1 MRNRSRSLFFLLPTL
16 CLLLLGG
23 AGAVLHAASRLPGPL
38 PLERFLE
45 SAMLQTQLTLFYD
58 PSYVKLPYPGGD
70 VPIERGVCT
79 DVIVRAFRA
88 VGVDLQKLVHE
99 DMKRHFSL
107 YPKRWGL
114 AKPDRN
120 IDHRRVPNLE
130 TFFSRHGMKIDDLS
144 PTSFRKGDLVVWN
157 LPGGLPHIGIVAAD
171 PPAGSP
177 RPLCVHNV
185 GAGTRLEDVLGEW
198 PITAHYRCDFR

>member
-1 MRNRSRSLFFLLPTL
+1 MKNHSRCRFLLSVL
-16 CLLLLGG
+16 CLFLLNASV
-23 AGAVLHAASRLPGPL
+23 AGLHAASRIPGPL
-38 PLERFLE
+38 PLERFVE

-58 PSYVKLPYPGGD
+58 PSYVKLSYPGGD

-79 DVIVRAFRA
+79 DVIIRAFRA

-99 DMKRHFSL
+99 DMKRHFSR

-114 AKPDRN
+114 TRPDSN

-130 TFFSRHGMKIDDLS
+130 TFFSRHGMRIADLS
-144 PTSFRKGDLVVWN
+144 PSSFRKGDLVVWK
-157 LPGGLPHIGIVAAD
+157 LPGGLPHIGIVATE
-171 PPAGSP
+171 PAGGSS

-185 GAGTRLEDVLGEW
+185 GAGTRLEDVLIEW
-198 PITAHYRCDFR
+198 PITAHFRCDFK

>member
-1 MRNRSRSLFFLLPTL
+1 MTGRPRW
-16 CLLLLGG
+16 CLLLPALCLYLAGTAVG
-23 AGAVLHAASRLPGPL
+23 ALYAASRLPGPL
-38 PLERFLE
+38 SLERFLE
-45 SAMLQTQLTLFYD
+45 SAMLQTQLTLLYD
-58 PSYVKLPYPGGD
+58 PSYVKLSYPGGD

-114 AKPDRN
+114 TRPDRN

-130 TFFSRHGMKIDDLS
+130 TFFSRHGMKIADLS
-144 PTSFRKGDLVVWN
+144 PSSFRRGDLVVWN
-157 LPGGLPHIGIVAAD
+157 LPGGLPHIGIVATD
-171 PPAGSP
+171 PAIGSA
-177 RPLCVHNV
+177 RPLCIHNV
-185 GAGTRLEDVLGEW
+185 GAGTRLEDVLVEW
-198 PITAHYRCDFR
+198 PITAHYRCDFQ